1 MNKKTVEFVLKDE
14 GNKFIKFG
22 LSNPIDEINVEDVN
36 TLESMLIDSN
46 VFIGQAGKII
56 GFEKVY
62 VREIIETSIL

>member
-36 TLESMLIDSN
+36 TLESMLIDGN